1 MLHLD
6 PVTVEE
12 VRRLDAERG
21 APCVSLYM
29 PTQPATI
36 PSWREDTLAFR
47 ELRRDTA
54 RRLEEAQ
61 ADKRAAAAID
71 ERLSALEDDPEFWRY
86 MAHGLAVFATPD
98 AVRTFRLPMQ
108 VGRRVEISDRFH
120 VKPLAPILARPH
132 DAYVLEM
139 SQKRVRLLAVT
150 EGDVSEVDVP
160 DLPRSL
166 DDFITSERTPEIT
179 DMAETQQ
186 SAEKKM
192 RQEQF
197 AHGIERALRPFLQN
211 KSTPLVVAG
220 VDTIT
225 TFFRHATHYPHL
237 TKETISGN
245 QEHTHDQEIAERAR
259 AIVASHEKER
269 VEALIARAEALRNEN
284 RGSFDISEIARAAE
298 EGRVEALVVCLDEA
312 VYGTLEAGIG
322 SFVPGA
328 EASATTYDVLDEL
341 VGRTLRTGG
350 TALAAPRGDLR
361 EGVKAAA
368 VFRYA
373 A

>member
-21 APCVSLYM
+21 VPSVSLTM

-36 PSWREDTLAFR
+36 PAWREDTLAFR
-47 ELRRDTA
+47 ELRRDA
-54 RRLEEAQ
+54 VRRLEEAG
-61 ADKRAAAAID
+61 ADKRAIAALD
-71 ERLSALEDDPEFWRY
+71 ERLTALEADQEFWRY
-86 MAHGLAVFATPD
+86 MAHGLAVYATPERI
-98 AVRTFRLPMQ
+98 RTFRLPTR
-108 VGRRVEISDRFH
+108 VARRVEISDRFH
-120 VKPLAPILARPH
+120 VKPLATVLSRPH

-139 SQKRVRLLAVT
+139 SIKRVRLLRVS
-150 EGDVSEVDVP
+150 EGDVEEVDVP
-160 DLPRSL
+160 GLPRSL
-166 DDFITSERTPEIT
+166 DDFIANERTPEIT
-179 DMAETQQ
+179 DMGDVQQ

-192 RQEQF
+192 RQEQL
-197 AHGIERALRPFLQN
+197 AHGIERALRPFLQG

-220 VDTIT
+220 VDTVT
-225 TFFRHATHYPHL
+225 TFFRHATSYPHL
-237 TKETISGN
+237 TAETISGN
-245 QEHTHDQEIAERAR
+245 QEHTHDQELAERAR
-259 AIVASHEKER
+259 AIVAAHEKER
-269 VEALIARAEALRNEN
+269 IGAVIARAEAMRNEN

-312 VYGTLEAGIG
+312 VYGTLEAGVG

-328 EASATTYDVLDEL
+328 ESSVATYDVLDEL

-350 TALAAPRGDLR
+350 TVLPAPREQLP
-361 EGVKAAA
+361 EGLKAAA